1 MSLYSFKSLI
11 ALFATTVL
19 LTACGGG
26 IVGSA
31 PPPLDFSVE
40 PGEGGVTLSWTALP
54 SVVYQAYTK
63 QSATICKNCNNAND
77 WTAAGSVGPQARG
90 VPPEVITSPYF
101 FSGTTIQTSLNN
113 DVLYSFIMD
122 GRINKKAAGDA
133 TVSLST
139 TPRLNGANWYSG
151 GSLGSG
157 NVTGLAFGPKLN
169 TSNNTFALTGTYLA
183 LGSAGVKYQST
194 NGLSWTPIAATDTT
208 NWKSATYAFPGT
220 TIQKFVGVGAAGAVV
235 YSSDLVNF
243 SAKTA
248 SNQDLNAV
256 ASSTGMV
263 VAVGNRGTIL
273 RSTDGINWTAAASAP
288 GTSDL
293 YAVTYAVLPAPIGPL
308 WVAVGAGGALWVS
321 SDASTWSALNSG
333 ISQDL
338 KGVASIVNVTYP
350 NGIFSPIVTPT
361 YSYAVVAVG
370 AATGNAGTVIRTTD
384 GANWTRQALGTRN
397 LNAIVASSAMIPTNQ
412 FMAVGDDGTAFTS
425 PDGVTWTAR
434 TTTSSQNLTGLI
446 RGYNNQYLAW
456 AADGSTTYSK

>member
-1 MSLYSFKSLI
+1 MPLSVFKP
-11 ALFATTVL
+11 L
-19 LTACGGG
+19 LTLLAAMVVSACGGG
-26 IVGSA
+26 HGSSA
-31 PPPLDFSVE
+31 PPPVGGLHVE
-40 PGEGGVTLSWTALP
+40 PGEGGVTLTWTGV
-54 SVVYQAYTK
+54 SGVDYWAYTG
-63 QSATICKNCNNAND
+63 QSSTICKNCGNSANNWNSLPGAQ
-77 WTAAGSVGPQARG
+77 SRG
-90 VPPEVITSPYF
+90 WATLMTSPYF
-101 FSGTTIQTSLNN
+101 FTGNTIQTSLNN
-113 DVLYSFIMD
+113 NVDYAFIMD
-122 GRINKKAAGDA
+122 GRINGGPGGDA
-133 TVSLST
+133 TPSVSAK
-139 TPRLNGANWYSG
+139 PRLNGEFWYSNG
-151 GSLGSG
+151 APIGSG

-263 VAVGNRGTIL
+263 VAVGNQGTIL

-412 FMAVGDDGTAFTS
+412 FMAVGDNGTAFTS